1 MNHQVPSFLKTTQN
15 NGANIPAR
23 NSRKRLS
30 FIDKTLNS
38 VGKTIKRF
46 YIHSEAGNVKS
57 VLSEIHPKIKALVFV
72 FLIVSISLAHTIN
85 AQLLSC
91 FFILVLFLISGVKIK
106 YLYRKVL
113 FLSFFFGFLIFLP
126 ALLNVVSS
134 GNIVLKLY
142 TFDKSHSFWIYT
154 IPQTIGIT
162 DSGIN
167 TVTMLFLRV
176 FNSISLSLIFVYSS
190 SFSKLIHGFRVFFIP
205 DMFLMVMSLT
215 YKFIVILSKTIED
228 TYLALKSRLFGC
240 AKTKSIRDVVSRR
253 ILFVF
258 KKAKTNYEGT
268 YDAMISRGYSGKIVL
283 YKKSIVR
290 WQDVFFLVLCGM
302 AGTLIILI

>member
-1 MNHQVPSFLKTTQN
+1 MNHQVPSFLKTAQS

-46 YIHSEAGNVKS
+46 YIHSESGNIRS

-72 FLIVSISLAHTIN
+72 FLIVAISLAQTIN
-85 AQLLSC
+85 AQLLSTVY
-91 FFILVLFLISGVKIK
+91 ILVLFLLSGVKIK
-106 YLYRKVL
+106 YLCKKIL

-126 ALLNVVSS
+126 ALLNVVSP

-142 TFDKSHSFWIYT
+142 TFDKSNSFWIYT

-162 DSGIN
+162 DSGMH
-167 TVTMLFLRV
+167 TVSLLFLRV

-190 SFSKLIHGFRVFFIP
+190 SFSKLTHGFRVFFIP
-205 DMFLMVMSLT
+205 DMFLMIMSLT

-228 TYLALKSRLFGC
+228 TYLALKSRLFGSTRM
-240 AKTKSIRDVVSRR
+240 KNIRNVISGR

-258 KKAKTNYEGT
+258 KKAKTNYEST
-268 YDAMISRGYSGKIVL
+268 YDAMISRGYNGKVVL
-283 YKKSIVR
+283 SNTNVLR
-290 WQDVFFLVLCGM
+290 WQDICFLILCGG
-302 AGTLIILI
+302 AGTLIILM